1 MSQKRV
7 SATVQVTGI
16 IDGENSIRIDLDN
29 QQDII
34 SLDGEG
40 KVRFARTIVV
50 HARIFDGQHRATTG
64 VALDGT
70 ESSLRTALTI
80 GDCTPTIFFSQGI
93 LTVTWQFAKGMSAT
107 AVNKTIALLYNDI
120 RHDATF
126 TLATTDAE
134 ILYQLRPSPS
144 EVSFSIN
151 EDDNSFT
158 PAYVFLTCGYVK
170 ETGSGKTVYDNPNTS
185 KIDSSNYLYYRTRTG
200 NAWGSWQSY
209 SQALRVDSTTEVTD
223 YEFCISSASSAA
235 GVSDSNITDAEVVPV
250 VRGGK
255 NGDGIKKVT
264 RSYAVSSVGSV
275 ASDTTEPEHH
285 GSWSSGSPAVSEQY
299 PYLWCREVT
308 EYKYAA
314 SVTRYFLVGARGN
327 NGVDA
332 QDIEWAYIRTK
343 NYVAPEIYSDSNY
356 TDSKGRTYTADDH
369 LPRVNGSG
377 RSDIEKNGGTSD
389 YPQCTDDPQGVDDT
403 WKFEWEIK
411 REKGGADSTTGKRN
425 WEAYSGKMTLHNNL
439 SESPLT
445 IDTDNDNDQFGT
457 DSEGKVLTEQ
467 VRTANV
473 SMYYGTAV
481 QALTSAPTLA
491 LRYDDGTA
499 VENSVATAGV
509 TEVSGSGGTR
519 YMVTVTVKVT
529 PSSASS
535 VPFATHGG
543 LYVDITAVCAR
554 GTKNIRFTLEKV
566 MGGAPGINPL
576 IYQLNPTLRVLPF
589 AYNGDALVPA
599 SGRRVTVNVLETNGN
614 TTTEKTSA
622 IEGVTYDWGFDSD
635 TKKNTDACAVGTY
648 ITITAEQAAAHSLV
662 WLKLSTGDKETIPIV
677 KDGKN
682 GVSGNNAI
690 RFSLDNEHED
700 FLYDGGSLVA
710 PSGGASSQMR
720 LYDGEVEKT
729 SDATFEIFSVSG
741 TTNSSSGAYVSGSM
755 LYVKNIT
762 AASASVVVRAYYNK
776 KYYYAEFTANR
787 VTQDKYD
794 IVLSPSS
801 IAYNSA
807 TYQTQRVRVSAK
819 GIGIGGTSI
828 TASISSMPHSG
839 NLRAF
844 WAYVSNNGSVGS
856 MSRLSGDAVYKDVTA
871 SECANYAGIYFELR
885 WYDNESTSD
894 TATSGYRV
902 CDFETV
908 EIAKAEN
915 GADGLNGADGADG
928 TDGADA
934 AKAYATPEVIT
945 IPCNEDGSVTGII
958 EKSITFS
965 MKAGSHSASLTGV
978 TAGTRPTGVTTE
990 AVSASAMKITISTSA
1005 TAAGMAGGVTFTVN
1019 GSYGGKSYSVP
1030 VTVGLIG
1037 ALKGARGEGQK
1048 GKAGR
1053 FYYYAG
1059 EFDRNNTT
1067 AAFLVSDSQA
1077 PYFKNIEDYY
1087 LFDYDVNGYYTMQD
1101 MYYIQNNFNLAP
1113 WVSMWNDFKYL
1124 ITEAIFGNYA
1134 HFGSFI
1140 INRDWMLSQYGILVD
1155 NYGNKTTINASN
1167 VNTPFS
1173 TDGALTLNGNGI
1185 NNGIIVCKLSFTLS
1199 ASTTITATITPNSE
1213 SNYDFG
1219 AVGAIDSYALGG
1231 ATANDIKKNYISL
1244 LVKASGT
1251 TSATATTTTISAG
1264 SHYFYVAYAKD
1275 SSTTYGT
1282 DQASISL
1289 SFASGTVYYDLSV
1302 IKITEGMSYSGG
1314 SRISIP
1320 YGWFDA
1326 ADPMAETLPSSGYKF
1341 VPNYAVDGLTGAT
1354 YQNSAYVR
1362 GEIRASKYYMARQ
1375 NIVMQN
1381 RGTEIVED
1389 INEGVQVVIA
1399 ESYSTNGTKNKL
1411 RLPSAANNAGM
1422 VVDIYYA
1429 IGAVPSLEYSV
1440 APFRITSVSGEIVA
1454 VRTFFTRTD
1463 YPTLSYGQHV
1473 KVYSNG
1479 YSWIVLDD
1487 MDSYSSNLRA
1497 EVASIIQELRTNIL
1511 KSLGAS
1517 YVAFPDNIKTE
1528 SFILPASPSNG
1539 MVIFCKGIT
1548 SDLTISTLSHPIVW
1562 ANSRDIQTAA
1572 NSSVNIGDDSVIL
1585 VFSAGKWIR
1594 FDCY

>member
-1 MSQKRV
+1 MSKPRV
-7 SATVQVTGI
+7 ITNGIVVTTA
-16 IDGENSIRIDLDN
+16 IDGD
-29 QQDII
+29 
-34 SLDGEG
+34 
-40 KVRFARTIVV
+40 
-50 HARIFDGQHRATTG
+50 
-64 VALDGT
+64 
-70 ESSLRTALTI
+70 
-80 GDCTPTIFFSQGI
+80 
-93 LTVTWQFAKGMSAT
+93 
-107 AVNKTIALLYNDI
+107 
-120 RHDATF
+120 
-126 TLATTDAE
+126 
-134 ILYQLRPSPS
+134 
-144 EVSFSIN
+144 
-151 EDDNSFT
+151 
-158 PAYVFLTCGYVK
+158 
-170 ETGSGKTVYDNPNTS
+170 
-185 KIDSSNYLYYRTRTG
+185 
-200 NAWGSWQSY
+200 
-209 SQALRVDSTTEVTD
+209 
-223 YEFCISSASSAA
+223 
-235 GVSDSNITDAEVVPV
+235 
-250 VRGGK
+250 
-255 NGDGIKKVT
+255 
-264 RSYAVSSVGSV
+264 
-275 ASDTTEPEHH
+275 
-285 GSWSSGSPAVSEQY
+285 PAVSYIIETTSDCVRIGSNESSGRWQGIIRFLEKESDNRPVSRSFYAGIALRSTSGTYAWNLY
-299 PYLWCREVT
+299 PT
-308 EYKYAA
+308 A
-314 SVTRYFLVGARGN
+314 SPVSVIGTSDSPHTISVNDSHTAIVILIWNERPPQEDITDFSCLDYYVGKKELAVIADGKH
-327 NGVDA
+327 GIDA

-343 NYVAPEIYSDSNY
+343 TNVAPVIYSDESYVDTNNRVY
-356 TDSKGRTYTADDH
+356 TDDDH
-369 LPRVNGSG
+369 LPRVDGYG
-377 RSDIEKNGGTSD
+377 RSDIEMNGGRTG
-389 YPQCTDDPQGVDDT
+389 YPQCTDDPQGVNDT
-403 WKFEWEIK
+403 YKFEWEIK
-411 REKGGADSTTGKRN
+411 REKGSADSTTGKRN
-425 WEAYSGKMTLHNNL
+425 WEAYSGTMTLHNNL

-457 DSEGKVLTEQ
+457 DSEGKVLTKQ

-473 SMYYGTAV
+473 SVYYGTAV
-481 QALTSAPTLA
+481 QALTSVPTLA

-499 VENSVATAGV
+499 VDSNVATAGV

-529 PSSASS
+529 PSSASP

-589 AYNGDALVPA
+589 AYDGDDLVPA
-599 SGRRVTVNVLETNGN
+599 NGRRVTVNVLETDGN
-614 TTTEKTSA
+614 TTREKTSA
-622 IEGVTYDWGFDSD
+622 IDGVTYDWGFDSEP
-635 TKKNTDACAVGTY
+635 KQNTNAMAVGTY
-648 ITITAEQAAAHSLV
+648 ITITAEHAAAHDLV
-662 WLKLSTGDKETIPIV
+662 WLKLSAGDRETLPIV

-682 GVSGNNAI
+682 GVSGKNAI
-690 RFSLDNEHED
+690 RLSLDNEHED

-741 TTNSSSGAYVSGSM
+741 TTSSSSGAYVSGSV
-755 LYVKNIT
+755 LYVKSIT
-762 AASASVVVRAYYNK
+762 AASASVVVRAYYNEA
-776 KYYYAEFTANR
+776 YYYAEFTANR
-787 VTQDKYD
+787 VSQDKYD
-794 IVLSPSS
+794 IVLTPSS

-819 GIGIGGTSI
+819 GIGIGGTPI

-908 EIAKAEN
+908 EIAKAE
-915 GADGLNGADGADG
+915 DGAPGSPGAPGDDG
-928 TDGADA
+928 VLYKLEITSCSLYVKNTAGALITHRVTGQAWKWEGEVRTAVALSPSTDTYVAVRTSSTAGWVHVTSEYNNGTFTDTNMNGLSYEDERNPTSLLYELYVSGSLVATVVVPFTIEGDNGGAGSMGKICYIAGEYNDEITYTSNDEQTVAVEVDNGGETADVYYLA
-934 AKAYATPEVIT
+934 AGSNVVSGNHIAPTDYGQTVWKKGLSNYNLIRTRYLFADFGHLAAFIMTGDWMISQYGVLVDSSGTETVVDGGGANPIVLYGNNVHSGTIIVRVQFTTSGTASITATASSEVNYDKGYVKNSGGSTLIEVSGT
-945 IPCNEDGSVTGII
+945 QSDTVNQSVSSGGYIDLSYTKDGSVSGNDD
-958 EKSITFS
+958 KITFNIS
-965 MKAGSHSASLTGV
+965 GVGYTLSL
-978 TAGTRPTGVTTE
+978 
-990 AVSASAMKITISTSA
+990 VSATS
-1005 TAAGMAGGVTFTVN
+1005 GMTYTGSSSSGGVIPSDPYT
-1019 GSYGGKSYSVP
+1019 Y
-1030 VTVGLIG
+1030 
-1037 ALKGARGEGQK
+1037 
-1048 GKAGR
+1048 
-1053 FYYYAG
+1053 
-1059 EFDRNNTT
+1059 FDPT
-1067 AAFLVSDSQA
+1067 
-1077 PYFKNIEDYY
+1077 
-1087 LFDYDVNGYYTMQD
+1087 
-1101 MYYIQNNFNLAP
+1101 
-1113 WVSMWNDFKYL
+1113 
-1124 ITEAIFGNYA
+1124 
-1134 HFGSFI
+1134 
-1140 INRDWMLSQYGILVD
+1140 
-1155 NYGNKTTINASN
+1155 
-1167 VNTPFS
+1167 
-1173 TDGALTLNGNGI
+1173 
-1185 NNGIIVCKLSFTLS
+1185 
-1199 ASTTITATITPNSE
+1199 
-1213 SNYDFG
+1213 
-1219 AVGAIDSYALGG
+1219 
-1231 ATANDIKKNYISL
+1231 
-1244 LVKASGT
+1244 
-1251 TSATATTTTISAG
+1251 
-1264 SHYFYVAYAKD
+1264 
-1275 SSTTYGT
+1275 
-1282 DQASISL
+1282 
-1289 SFASGTVYYDLSV
+1289 
-1302 IKITEGMSYSGG
+1302 
-1314 SRISIP
+1314 
-1320 YGWFDA
+1320 
-1326 ADPMAETLPSSGYKF
+1326 DPMADTLPSSGYKF

-1429 IGAVPSLEYSV
+1429 IGSVPSLEYSV

-1585 VFSAGKWIR
+1585 VFSSGKWIR